1 MSDFESF
8 DDPQTKALERELDY
22 YTRLME
28 KYNSIKESDNDVSNN
43 SDVFL
48 KLSLPKK
55 HIYHSSQ
62 LKKPV
67 QNMYKVV
74 RNQSINGNVKSK
86 HSYYSSKTTASCF
99 PGSSRTVQNLSRSIN
114 FISENGNKVLNNQF
128 QNASRSSGSSE
139 LRKCISTSIIKMPL
153 INEKGFVIPLNTNTR
168 NRTVICNSNLNCKS
182 TTNVKENKRTVIT
195 KDPSVN
201 SHKSIKTT
209 SKELVKEIKALTEQ
223 LKKKSENLNKCSVS
237 SNKLHCDA
245 LNKFRTKDNILKGKL
260 LSSSGKFSI
269 EEPSKENS
277 IQNKDKILSKVAEC
291 SLKPS
296 NLSTVGVKSYETEY
310 EMNAVPTIF
319 PSFKNI
325 TVPEKECLNESYENF
340 SAKNSNEIISA
351 SSLGTSPAENV
362 LLSLKEN
369 LNKDVNSDI
378 NIKSCLNSLK
388 TEIKYTT
395 PKSSAFRPRKL
406 CNSNKKKLI
415 SKKKLHSSKY
425 KIINEKL
432 PLNKNDCYIKLCS
445 DDKFRKAMKFATPV
459 SSPTARKLSCNS
471 KKKTVKR
478 KPLASKYKIINER
491 VVPPNNDHFYK
502 NSCDDKIC
510 PHQKV
515 VSNSVPDNL
524 SNVQE
529 KPFTAQR
536 KKLLNSK
543 YKVVNNMHKNS
554 SFSNPGIKKL
564 KSVKLAKR
572 KNSVYKLVNMKMPA
586 DIARQKHLSPFRLTS
601 ASRKSSVKM
610 TKSLNSLH
618 KINNSVKKSPHQ
630 VKNKTLKT
638 KKETVITFSKK
649 SCTLNSQY
657 KFINKACME
666 SDILKRSEIY
676 NKSKSM
682 NLYRKTNKDSGEAN
696 GNFYPSSHQQN
707 LLLKR
712 IYKSRS
718 TIINKNKSPI
728 SQTARMIK
736 TKYFMLNRRFSSH
749 RYSAYPKEF
758 QKDRCL
764 KGRTQ
769 YNKHH
774 YLHKERRFSKKYFAG
789 SSIKSAKSRC
799 NMSVFKNKKRFF
811 NSQNPV
817 LTIRGQKFA
826 IGASGK
832 TLKRLSSKKPVLVI
846 RGQRFAIGS
855 SGKTLKRLSP
865 KSSVQSPQVPKRIF
879 IGGKTF
885 IRSTSDTMKASSPI
899 SKTLA
904 SRALNRSINRA
915 LTASVRKKAIKINT
929 YCMFY
934 NRFGRC
940 NKGIKCPYIH
950 DPSKIAVCTRFLR
963 GTCKIDGCP
972 FSHEICPGKMAI
984 CSFYLL
990 GTCSKINCPYRHE
1003 NLNPDAELCKAFVQ
1017 GYCSEGKECK
1027 KAHILVCPQYVQGIC
1042 EKGDACAFPHPPPK
1056 IKKNNLKDNTNKK
1069 QNEKEPEELL
1079 LRYFLPCTSRNI
1091 SVNESCDNVVMPRMQ
1106 SFPKQPS
1113 FIPLS
1118 STPVATY
1125 SGNVTELPSFTS
1137 VEEGS

>member
-1 MSDFESF
+1 MSDFRSF
-8 DDPQTKALERELDY
+8 DDPQTKALERKLEY
-22 YTRLME
+22 YTKLME
-28 KYNSIKESDNDVSNN
+28 KYSNIKESDNDVPNN
-43 SDVFL
+43 TDSFS
-48 KLSLPKK
+48 KLSQARK
-55 HIYHSSQ
+55 HIYHSSHFR
-62 LKKPV
+62 KPA
-67 QNMYKVV
+67 QNMYKVI
-74 RNQSINGNVKSK
+74 RNQSINGNVKAR
-86 HSYYSSKTTASCF
+86 HSYYSSKNTASCF
-99 PGSSRTVQNLSRSIN
+99 PCASRTVQNPSRSN
-114 FISENGNKVLNNQF
+114 KFISENRNKVLNSQF
-128 QNASRSSGSSE
+128 QNSSRSSVSSE
-139 LRKCISTSIIKMPL
+139 LRKCISPSMIKLKSEKGIAMPL
-153 INEKGFVIPLNTNTR
+153 DTNTR
-168 NRTVICNSNLNCKS
+168 NRTVIYNSNLNCKS
-182 TTNVKENKRTVIT
+182 TVNVVKENKRTVIT
-195 KDPSVN
+195 KELSVN

-209 SKELVKEIKALTEQ
+209 SKELVNEIKALTEQ
-223 LKKKSENLNKCSVS
+223 LKKKSENLNKYSIS
-237 SNKLHCDA
+237 SNKLHCDV
-245 LNKFRTKDNILKGKL
+245 LNKFSTKDNIPKDKL
-260 LSSSGKFSI
+260 VNSNWLSI

-277 IQNKDKILSKVAEC
+277 IQNNHKILSKVAE
-291 SLKPS
+291 SSSKPS
-296 NLSTVGVKSYETEY
+296 NVGAKSSESEY
-310 EMNAVPTIF
+310 QINAVPTIF
-319 PSFKNI
+319 PSFKNVV
-325 TVPEKECLNESYENF
+325 TMPEKKCLNKSCENF
-340 SAKNSNEIISA
+340 SANNCNEIISA
-351 SSLGTSPAENV
+351 SCLDTSQAENI
-362 LLSLKEN
+362 LLN
-369 LNKDVNSDI
+369 LNEDLDKDLNSNI
-378 NIKSCLNSLK
+378 NIKSNLNSLK
-388 TEIKYTT
+388 TGIESTT
-395 PKSSAFRPRKL
+395 PKSSVIGRRKL

-425 KIINEKL
+425 KLINEKL
-432 PLNKNDCYIKLCS
+432 PLNDSYIKLSS
-445 DDKFRKAMKFATPV
+445 DAQFRKEIKFATPV

-491 VVPPNNDHFYK
+491 VVSLNNDHFYK
-502 NSCDDKIC
+502 NSCDDKVCI
-510 PHQKV
+510 
-515 VSNSVPDNL
+515 SVPDNL

-529 KPFTAQR
+529 KPFTSQS

-543 YKVVNNMHKNS
+543 YKVVNSMHKNS
-554 SFSNPGIKKL
+554 SFSNPGVKKL
-564 KSVKLAKR
+564 KSVKLVKR

-586 DIARQKHLSPFRLTS
+586 DIVRQKHFSPFRLTP
-601 ASRKSSVKM
+601 ASRKCSVKI

-618 KINNSVKKSPHQ
+618 KINNSLKKSPPQ
-630 VKNKTLKT
+630 VKNKTQRT
-638 KKETVITFSKK
+638 KKETVNTFSKN

-657 KFINKACME
+657 KFINKAFVE

-676 NKSKSM
+676 DQSKLM
-682 NLYRKTNKDSGEAN
+682 NLHRKNYYSTNKDSAEAN
-696 GNFYPSSHQQN
+696 GNFYPRSHQQN

-758 QKDRCL
+758 QRNRLL
-764 KGRTQ
+764 KGHTQ
-769 YNKHH
+769 YNKHR
-774 YLHKERRFSKKYFAG
+774 YLHKEKKFSKKYFDG
-789 SSIKSAKSRC
+789 SSLKYARSRC
-799 NMSVFKNKKRFF
+799 NMNVFKNKKRFLF

-817 LTIRGQKFA
+817 LIIRGQKFA

-865 KSSVQSPQVPKRIF
+865 KSCVQPPEVPKRIF

-885 IRSTSDTMKASSPI
+885 IRTTSDTMKASLPI

-904 SRALNRSINRA
+904 SRVLNRSINRA
-915 LTASVRKKAIKINT
+915 LTASVKKKMIKINT

-990 GTCSKINCPYRHE
+990 GTCNKINCPYRHE
-1003 NLNPDAELCKAFVQ
+1003 NLTPDAELCKAFVQ
-1017 GYCSEGKECK
+1017 GYCSEGKQCE

-1069 QNEKEPEELL
+1069 ENEKEPEELL

-1091 SVNESCDNVVMPRMQ
+1091 SVNESCANVVMPRMQ

-1125 SGNVTELPSFTS
+1125 SANLIELPSFTS
-1137 VEEGS
+1137 DEEES